1 MENLDLVRTPAF
13 RRVENEEDLR
23 SILALPEALDT
34 LLSLD
39 AASVPFVVQ
48 LLQSEVHQASSTDLY
63 RRQCWSGIRALAKKH
78 RVLPDCLFLN
88 NITREGNHPLY
99 GGGFADVFK
108 GSIEDRPVCLKVL
121 RTYVKADQRKRDKM
135 FVDFCQEALLCIQLN
150 HPNVLPLLG
159 INFDLFVPGLCLV
172 SPWMVNGN
180 IISYLEHNPD
190 HDKLKCIFE
199 IASGLAYLHNLDPMV
214 THNDIKG
221 WMTAGKDKS
230 PRDIYAYACT
240 VLEIITGKPP
250 FFGLPEPT
258 VMLYAIHGKRPERP
272 TVGWCPD
279 DIWGLVER
287 CWVEDPAKRPRAL
300 DIERYLRLCVLAP
313 PRDTGSSALDAPLR
327 EVLSLNLDARA
338 SVIPQQIASTNV
350 PALLPPAVD
359 IQPGAGQTVSTTI
372 KEKNIGKWFR
382 HSNIPRLR
390 LPPQA
395 NTRAMKSRKRALL
408 IGIRAF
414 GLEACS
420 DVDDWKKLLVG
431 FYGYREEDVI
441 VMKDKEEE
449 VGSRFYPNH
458 ANIMR
463 VLTNEFILKDEE
475 NVLYFFLYS
484 GCSGPTECYDMDGLE
499 DVIVPVDALDQYGNI
514 IPERTILDYVLRQAL
529 VVSLPSRCK
538 LVYSIHVIV
547 AHSWTSII
555 TDATG
560 LSHPGMQ
567 KVVGLN
573 ESVSSQILKTL
584 VWQGLQAL
592 NVERPVGETWSRI
605 AKRICSVLVPKAI
618 NAEKHCA
625 DVICISSCRDR
636 EHAGAWDETSL
647 DSGGVSVAKASFKL

>member
-1 MENLDLVRTPAF
+1 
-13 RRVENEEDLR
+13 
-23 SILALPEALDT
+23 
-34 LLSLD
+34 
-39 AASVPFVVQ
+39 
-48 LLQSEVHQASSTDLY
+48 
-63 RRQCWSGIRALAKKH
+63 
-78 RVLPDCLFLN
+78 
-88 NITREGNHPLY
+88 
-99 GGGFADVFK
+99 
-108 GSIEDRPVCLKVL
+108 
-121 RTYVKADQRKRDKM
+121 
-135 FVDFCQEALLCIQLN
+135 
-150 HPNVLPLLG
+150 
-159 INFDLFVPGLCLV
+159 
-172 SPWMVNGN
+172 
-180 IISYLEHNPD
+180 
-190 HDKLKCIFE
+190 
-199 IASGLAYLHNLDPMV
+199 
-214 THNDIKG
+214 
-221 WMTAGKDKS
+221 MTAGKDKS

-458 ANIMR
+458 ANI
-463 VLTNEFILKDEE
+463 VQ
-475 NVLYFFLYS
+475 YF
-484 GCSGPTECYDMDGLE
+484 D
-499 DVIVPVDALDQYGNI
+499 PV
-514 IPERTILDYVLRQAL
+514 E
-529 VVSLPSRCK
+529 
-538 LVYSIHVIV
+538 
-547 AHSWTSII
+547 HS
-555 TDATG
+555 
-560 LSHPGMQ
+560 
-567 KVVGLN
+567 
-573 ESVSSQILKTL
+573 
-584 VWQGLQAL
+584 
-592 NVERPVGETWSRI
+592 
-605 AKRICSVLVPKAI
+605 
-618 NAEKHCA
+618 
-625 DVICISSCRDR
+625 
-636 EHAGAWDETSL
+636 
-647 DSGGVSVAKASFKL
+647 